1 MFKYVRN
8 NFPAVDPVKLW
19 KGVFYMWNKRKM
31 MALLSA
37 LLLLV
42 QQSSFAAM
50 AKTYQVTGPIV
61 ELTDKVIVVQKG
73 DERWEIARDDNT
85 KVKGALKV
93 GEKVTV
99 HYRMNA
105 ASVDTKPSASADSK
119 SPTK

>member
-1 MFKYVRN
+1 MST
-8 NFPAVDPVKLW
+8 
-19 KGVFYMWNKRKM
+19 KRKM
-31 MALLSA
+31 IALLSA
-37 LLLLV
+37 LLLFV
-42 QQSSFAAM
+42 QQSSFAAT

-73 DERWEIARDDNT
+73 DERWEIARDENT

-105 ASVDTKPSASADSK
+105 ASVDTKAGASGSDLKSSK
-119 SPTK
+119 K